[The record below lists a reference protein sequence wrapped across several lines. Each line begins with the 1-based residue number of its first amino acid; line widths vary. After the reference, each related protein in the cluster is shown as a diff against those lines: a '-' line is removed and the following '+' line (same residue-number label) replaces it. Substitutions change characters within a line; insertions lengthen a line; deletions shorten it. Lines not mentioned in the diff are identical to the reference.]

1 DEWVLKDINFK
12 IKKGETIAIVGP
24 TGAGKSTIVQL
35 LPRLFDVQKGEIII
49 DGYPLKEY
57 TQKSLRENIAFVPQK
72 PFLFYDSIIENISF
86 GRDFTF
92 EEVKDAAIKAHA
104 HEFIVDLE
112 KNYHTIL
119 AERGKTLSGGQQQ
132 RLAIARALV
141 KKAPI
146 LVMDEATSS
155 LDAISESKIKDA
167 IKGLQSKVT
176 QIIIA
181 HRLSTI
187 EHADRIIYIEKGIKL
202 AEGSK
207 DELLKTCAEFKYMWE
222 HYHRS
227 ENLKKTS
234 V

>member
-1 DEWVLKDINFK
+1 
-12 IKKGETIAIVGP
+12 
-24 TGAGKSTIVQL
+24 
-35 LPRLFDVQKGEIII
+35 
-49 DGYPLKEY
+49 
-57 TQKSLRENIAFVPQK
+57 
-72 PFLFYDSIIENISF
+72 
-86 GRDFTF
+86 
-92 EEVKDAAIKAHA
+92 
-104 HEFIVDLE
+104 
-112 KNYHTIL
+112 
-119 AERGKTLSGGQQQ
+119 
-132 RLAIARALV
+132 
-141 KKAPI
+141 
-146 LVMDEATSS
+146 MDEATSS